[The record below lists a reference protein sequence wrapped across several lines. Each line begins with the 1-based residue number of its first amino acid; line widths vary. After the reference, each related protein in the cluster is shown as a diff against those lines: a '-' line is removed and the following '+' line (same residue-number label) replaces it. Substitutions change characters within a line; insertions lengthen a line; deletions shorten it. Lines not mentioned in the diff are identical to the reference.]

1 MLLNITG
8 IVYAAHLDDLNGPN
22 LSPIWTYRD
31 PASKGKYR
39 FDTGKL
45 VLDLKAGADMY
56 IQGVDGGVMFLTE
69 PPDMDSFS
77 IEMLVNVAVGGSQP
91 PACQVGIV
99 FFNKAEWA
107 YSAWGPYNAGTDIR
121 LEDCIGGSYRWRADA
136 QIGIDEI
143 GDEASYLKIVKT
155 GKKLE
160 FFYKDK
166 ENDKWQSGGID
177 ADHIGPKLEK
187 GKYQIGLYV
196 KNWGGSVPT
205 EIAFDYFDCP
215 ELGWAVKPA
224 GKLSTTWAKIKG
236 D

>member
-1 MLLNITG
+1 LNESKWTWRSPDGNDKYEIKNG
-8 IVYAAHLDDLNGPN
+8 WFHVIIQAGQDL
-22 LSPIWTYRD
+22 Y
-31 PASKGKYR
+31 
-39 FDTGKL
+39 
-45 VLDLKAGADMY
+45 V
-56 IQGVDGGVMFLTE
+56 QGVDLAPMLLTD
-69 PPDMDSFS
+69 PPKDDENFS
-77 IEMLVNVAVGGSQP
+77 IETCVNVTVDVAQQP
-91 PACQVGIV
+91 PACQAGPIL
-99 FFNKAEWA
+99 FNKSAWA
-107 YSAWGPYNAGTDIR
+107 YTLWGPYNNQDIR
-121 LEDCIGGSYRWRADA
+121 VEDCIGGGYRWRADA